1 MVRALDTAGTAEAL
15 DRYRERAGR
24 TLAGSVVALV
34 GGVVVGI
41 LPGPAWTGDVVAW
54 AVCLGVVF
62 ACVGA
67 GALVT
72 ARRMRAVL
80 AAGEWSAHAAVPVAR
95 RLHSPAVVLSSPA
108 TGALW
113 PLTVVAVRWRQDAAR
128 PGPDGV
134 LWWCG
139 DPRTGGVLTRPH
151 SGELFWAKPVR
162 GGGAR
167 RRVVGRAEERGLPTA
182 VVPAGPRP
190 AAGPQSTAG
199 PQSATGPE
207 PAAGPQSTA
216 GPQSDSA
223 GTAPPAKPRRPGRW
237 RWLVLASV
245 LVLAP
250 AVPWGLASVDDPQID
265 LTVLSEE
272 PGGACVVRWKDPWDG
287 REHTGPFRCDPDRD
301 PLLAKWETAFV
312 VSYGPWKGELY
323 GWVGDEPHGSPA
335 QDVTAALATG
345 GALGLLVGLV
355 GGGVSL
361 RRRGRGGP
369 VRVPAAATPVGTAP
383 APTYERLAALA
394 GRQPAPGV
402 RGPEA
407 DVRSAPWWRVRG
419 LRRISGLSEV
429 LVTTGC
435 CAFAGGLLL
444 LPLEGFERV
453 SLFGLGGVSLLLLA
467 LWTFRFLTGGAGAAR
482 LLARAA
488 TAPVPVVRRY
498 ALLHDPRDDAPVLVL
513 FPAHGG
519 PEDLPEA
526 VLPLVPPGPQKKPRL
541 GLPPSPTGTAELRGW
556 LDRTDDGQ
564 PVVVAWI
571 DDRPLWP
578 AGPYR
583 ETGTTEATSLL
594 TRLAPPPLPD
604 PQTLP

>member
-1 MVRALDTAGTAEAL
+1 MTRALDGAETAGAL
-15 DRYRERAGR
+15 DRYRERAGQS
-24 TLAGSVVALV
+24 LVGGLVALV
-34 GGVVVGI
+34 GGVVVGV

-54 AVCLGVVF
+54 AVGLGVAL

-95 RLHSPAVVLSSPA
+95 RLHSPAVVLASPA
-108 TGALW
+108 TGELW
-113 PLTVVAVRWRQDAAR
+113 PLTVVAVRWRRDAAR
-128 PGPDGV
+128 PGPDGT

-139 DPRTGGVLTRPH
+139 DPRTGGVLMRPH
-151 SGELFWAKPVR
+151 SGELFRAKPVR

-167 RRVVGRAEERGLPTA
+167 RRVVGRAVERGLPVSA
-182 VVPAGPRP
+182 VS
-190 AAGPQSTAG
+190 AAPSG
-199 PQSATGPE
+199 PQSAAE
-207 PAAGPQSTA
+207 
-216 GPQSDSA
+216 
-223 GTAPPAKPRRPGRW
+223 GTAPPSKPHRRNRRGRW
-237 RWLVLASV
+237 RRLVLASV

-250 AVPWGLASVDDPQID
+250 AVPWGLASVDDPQIE
-265 LTVLSEE
+265 LTVLSEG
-272 PGGACVVRWKDPWDG
+272 PDGDCVVRWKDPWDG
-287 REHTGPFRCDPDRD
+287 RERTGPFRCDPDRD
-301 PLLAKWETAFV
+301 PLLARWETAFV

-323 GWVGDEPHGSPA
+323 GWVGDERHGSPA
-335 QDVTAALATG
+335 QDVTDGLAAG
-345 GALGLLVGLV
+345 GALGLLAGLA

-361 RRRGRGGP
+361 WRRRRRRRGPSGP
-369 VRVPAAATPVGTAP
+369 AGLPIPVPATVVPLGTPSSP
-383 APTYERLAALA
+383 AYERLAALA
-394 GRQPAPGV
+394 GRQPAPGP
-402 RGPEA
+402 RRPEA

-419 LRRISGLSEV
+419 LRQVSGLNGLLS
-429 LVTTGC
+429 TAAC
-435 CAFAGGLLL
+435 CALAGGLQL
-444 LPLEGFERV
+444 LPLEGYERV
-453 SLFGLGGVSLLLLA
+453 YLFGLGGVSLLFLA

-498 ALLHDPRDDAPVLVL
+498 ALLYDPRDDTPVLVL

-519 PEDLPEA
+519 PDDLPEA
-526 VLPLVPPGPQKKPRL
+526 VLPLVPPGAQKNPRL
-541 GLPPSPTGTAELRGW
+541 GLPPSPTGTAELHGW

-583 ETGTTEATSLL
+583 ETGTAEVTSLL
-594 TRLAPPPLPD
+594 NRLAPPPLPD